1 MGIKPN
7 FNLSSIQ
14 KEFDKAQKRVENAMI
29 SALKRLGEKCIQVA
43 RDSGDYTDQTG
54 NLRSSIGYII
64 VINGTI
70 IERNFEVANKD
81 EDGKGIATGSNV
93 ADDLAKKYSQGF
105 VLIVVAGMSYAA
117 AVESKSK
124 DVLTSAEKYAEK
136 ELSKLL
142 QRLKTNINKIAA

>member
-29 SALKRLGEKCIQVA
+29 AALKRLGEKCIQVA
-43 RDSGDYTDQTG
+43 RDSGDYIDQTG

-64 VINGTI
+64 VVNGSI
-70 IERNFEVANKD
+70 IERNFEIANKD
-81 EDGKGIATGSNV
+81 ENGKGIATGSTV
-93 ADDLAKKYSQGF
+93 ADNLAQKYSQGF

-136 ELSKLL
+136 QLPKLL
-142 QRLKTNINKIAA
+142 ERLKTGIDRIAA